1 MIKFS
6 NEEGFIKGKGIY
18 LFDEYKDIKLP
29 RVAIGVFSRY
39 LYQDVIEKFESCEV
53 GELACANKRTKVYII
68 KYKDVELTFFMAS
81 VGACRIAADIEDLK
95 VNGVD
100 TFIIFG
106 NCGVLDKNIPDC
118 SIIIPTKGYC
128 EEGTSPHYIKD
139 LYEIEMNNKYKD
151 LFTSILNEKG
161 FNYREGYTWTTDAP
175 YRETREKIN
184 YYKDKGV
191 VCVEME
197 GTAIASVCQ
206 FLDIN
211 YFTFYY
217 AGDNLDSIEWE
228 ERSLSGLTNLD
239 VKKEVPY
246 LALELGYRITSYEK

>member
-6 NEEGFIKGKGIY
+6 NEEGFIKPKGIH
-18 LFDEYKDIKLP
+18 LFEDCLDIKLP

-39 LYQDVIEKFESCEV
+39 LYQDVVEKFSSKEV
-53 GELACANKRTKVYII
+53 GELACANARTTVYII
-68 KYKDVELTFFMAS
+68 KYKDVELTFFMAA
-81 VGACRIAADIEDLK
+81 VGATRLASQIEDLK

-100 TFIIFG
+100 TFIVFG

-118 SIIIPTKGYC
+118 SIIIPTKGFR
-128 EEGTSPHYIKD
+128 EEGTSYHYID
-139 LYEIEMNNKYKD
+139 DDVCIPLNEKYKD
-151 LFTSILNEKG
+151 LFISVLNEKG
-161 FNYREGYTWTTDAP
+161 FSYTEGYTWTTDAP
-175 YRETREKIN
+175 YRETKDKIN
-184 YYKDKGV
+184 YYRENG
-191 VCVEME
+191 CVAVDME
-197 GTAIASVCQ
+197 STAIAAVCR
-206 FLDIN
+206 FLNID